1 MQMDNKEN
9 KRTSRE
15 SDSRKANMQKTSWTP
30 PSSLDAPA
38 APQGYAHRWIRTS
51 TNGFEDPGN
60 VSKKLREGWEFV
72 RAETVISEIGENDYP
87 VIHEGRHA
95 GLIGIGGLVLAR
107 IPEEILKSRAEYFS
121 KITQDRTDAVD
132 RDLMKEQHPDMPIN
146 IDRQSRV
153 TFGGSRKK

>member
-1 MQMDNKEN
+1 MEKI
-9 KRTSRE
+9 KTSRE
-15 SDSRKANMQKTSWTP
+15 SNTRVKETRKKDWTP

-38 APQGYAHRWIRTS
+38 APQGYAHRWIRTAIA
-51 TNGFEDPGN
+51 GFEDVAN

-72 RAETVISEIGENDYP
+72 KAETLLSEIGPNEYP
-87 VIHEGRHA
+87 VLNEGKHA
-95 GLIGIGGLVLAR
+95 GLVGIGGLVLAR
-107 IPEEILKSRAEYFS
+107 IPLEILKSRAEYFR
-121 KITQDRTDAVD
+121 KITQDRTDAID